1 MGFVDRAH
9 MWLPIALI
17 VLALLLLVSLAGLA
31 GWRAIDEV
39 RFLRRQRLIARY
51 RPVADSLLTP
61 AHTADAEAD
70 VLQRLSAIPRRHR
83 PIVADILLAALRL
96 TTGELVPRLR
106 EAARTLG
113 LLDRWTS
120 ALTDGRWWI
129 RAEAA
134 RALGLMR
141 DPASVDR
148 LLAVLDEPNEE
159 VRAAAVDALGRIGDP
174 RCASALLARLRDE
187 SRHQRTRLVEAIR
200 GLGPSVMPVL
210 LAHAHEP
217 HADATVVADL
227 VGMVGGTAAIDSLL
241 EWSSSDVVGLRAAA
255 LRAIGSIG
263 LDDRSYFFALRHL
276 DDDDVEVRAMAAR
289 ALGRSGRQDAVP
301 YLSRH
306 LDDVWVVAA
315 HCATG
320 LRRLGSRGAAALQTR
335 AETDGA
341 GADLARQMLWELAF
355 LKGAA

>member
-1 MGFVDRAH
+1 MSFVDRAH
-9 MWLPIALI
+9 VWLPIALM

-31 GWRAIDEV
+31 GWRAIDEL

-51 RPVADSLLTP
+51 RPVADALLTP
-61 AHTADAEAD
+61 AHTADAEVA
-70 VLQRLSAIPRRHR
+70 VVQRLAAIPRRHR
-83 PIVADILLAALRL
+83 AIVADILLAALRL

-106 EAARTLG
+106 DAARTLG
-113 LLDRWTS
+113 LIDRWTA

-141 DPASVDR
+141 DPGSVDR
-148 LLAVLDEPNEE
+148 LLAVLDEPHEE

-174 RCASALLARLRDE
+174 SCAPVLLARLNDE

-210 LAHAHEP
+210 LAHAREP
-217 HADATVVADL
+217 QADATVLADL
-227 VGMVGGTAAIDSLL
+227 IGMVGGTAAIDNLL
-241 EWSSSDVVGLRAAA
+241 EWSSAEDAGLRAAA

-276 DDDDVEVRAMAAR
+276 DDEDADVRAMSAR

-306 LDDVWVVAA
+306 LDDVWLVAA

-335 AETDGA
+335 AEGEGA
-341 GADLARQMLWELAF
+341 GGDLARQMLWELTF